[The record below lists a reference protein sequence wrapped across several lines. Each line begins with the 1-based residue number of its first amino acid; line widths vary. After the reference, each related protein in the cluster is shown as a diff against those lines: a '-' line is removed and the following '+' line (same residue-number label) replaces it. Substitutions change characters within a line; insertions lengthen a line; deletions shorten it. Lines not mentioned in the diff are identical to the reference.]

1 MEEKRLYDVDSIEF
15 NELLD
20 TARIELKNDD
30 LEYQDLEYQDLE
42 NQVNEIMDKYPRIH
56 SLFENDEVT
65 NLNEEECKML
75 QNLISL
81 YLKMSSFEERKI
93 FFLGARENYFYF
105 KNMNLIKE

>member
-30 LEYQDLEYQDLE
+30 LEYQDLE

-56 SLFENDEVT
+56 SLFENDEVQ

>member
-20 TARIELKNDD
+20 TARIELKND
-30 LEYQDLEYQDLE
+30 DLEYQDLE

-81 YLKMSSFEERKI
+81 YLQMSNFEERKI

>member
-1 MEEKRLYDVDSIEF
+1 MEQKRLYDVDSIEF

-30 LEYQDLEYQDLE
+30 LEYQDLE
-42 NQVNEIMDKYPRIH
+42 NQVNEIIDKYPRIH
-56 SLFENDEVT
+56 SLFENDEVS

-81 YLKMSSFEERKI
+81 YLQMSNFEEREI

>member
-30 LEYQDLEYQDLE
+30 LEYQDLE
-42 NQVNEIMDKYPRIH
+42 NQINEIMDKYLRIH
-56 SLFENDEVT
+56 SLFENDEVQ

-81 YLKMSSFEERKI
+81 YLQMSNFEERKI

>member
-30 LEYQDLEYQDLE
+30 LEYQDLE

-56 SLFENDEVT
+56 SLFENDEVL
-65 NLNEEECKML
+65 NLNEEECRML

-81 YLKMSSFEERKI
+81 YLQMSNFEEREI

>member
-20 TARIELKNDD
+20 TAKIELKND
-30 LEYQDLEYQDLE
+30 DLEYQDLE

>member
-30 LEYQDLEYQDLE
+30 LEYQDLE
-42 NQVNEIMDKYPRIH
+42 NQVNEIIDKYPRIH
-56 SLFENDEVT
+56 SLFENDEVS

>member
-20 TARIELKNDD
+20 TARIELKND
-30 LEYQDLEYQDLE
+30 DLEYQDLE

-93 FFLGARENYFYF
+93 LFLGARENYFYF

>member
-30 LEYQDLEYQDLE
+30 LEYQDLE
-42 NQVNEIMDKYPRIH
+42 NQINEIMNKYPRIH
-56 SLFENDEVT
+56 SLFENDEVA

-81 YLKMSSFEERKI
+81 YLQMSNFEERKI

>member
-20 TARIELKNDD
+20 LARIELKNN
-30 LEYQDLEYQDLE
+30 DLEYQDLE
-42 NQVNEIMDKYPRIH
+42 NQVNEIINKYPRIH
-56 SLFENDEVT
+56 SLFENDEVP

-81 YLKMSSFEERKI
+81 YLQMSNFEERKI

>member
-20 TARIELKNDD
+20 TARIELKND
-30 LEYQDLEYQDLE
+30 DLEYQDLE

-81 YLKMSSFEERKI
+81 YLQMSNFEEREI